1 MELTQ
6 TTIKATLSLTKQIER
21 DLKVRR
27 VELNNG
33 WTADWSDFG
42 QPKYFVFIYES
53 KRLEVEAHYTIN
65 SCPLFGY
72 FESKEKAE
80 QFIVEHRA
88 QLEWY
93 FTEYIPVRDE
103 LELFLVEV

>member
-6 TTIKATLSLTKQIER
+6 TTIKATLSLAKQIER

-33 WTADWSDFG
+33 WTADWSNFG
-42 QPKYFVFIYES
+42 QPKYFVFMYEG
-53 KRLEVEAHYTIN
+53 KRLEVEAHYSIN
-65 SCPLFGY
+65 SLPVFGY

-80 QFIVEHRA
+80 QFIAEHRA

-93 FTEYIPVRDE
+93 FLEFVPLKEE
-103 LELFLVEV
+103 LDLYLDM